1 MFQIVSSYLTVLTLL
16 KKENKIVSLKHL
28 IFQTNHSQKQIIM
41 KQFFV
46 TLIFCF
52 SLLSFSQGTQLLRQP
67 TLHGNDVVFV
77 YANDLWKASI
87 EGGTAIRLTSDEGYE
102 SSPHFSNDG
111 KMIAFTAQYDG
122 NIDVF
127 VMPAEGGEP
136 KRLTYHPSGD
146 FVQGWTPEGKVL
158 FRSGREAQPTMTS
171 KFFTVSTEGGLPV
184 ALDIP
189 RAAYGELSADGKHL
203 AYTPITSWDAEWRN
217 YRGGQAM
224 PIWVVNMKTKD
235 LTRTSQP
242 TGERHLDPVWLNGLV
257 YFMSERDYTMNI
269 WSFNPS
275 TKEEKQ
281 ITFHKKFDVKSLDAS
296 DDKIVYEQGG
306 YLHVYNPSSQTTNQ
320 LNIEVK
326 ADLNFY
332 RSKWDGVS
340 ARNLSNPNL
349 SPTGKRAIFE
359 HRGEIFT
366 VPKEEGTWINIT
378 NSPGVADRN
387 PIWSPK
393 GDKIAWFSDK
403 NGEYQLMLADQN
415 GQNTNA
421 IELPNPTFYF
431 QPDWSPDGKHI
442 AYTDT
447 HYNIWVLNLNSGKAT
462 KVATDRYAHPNRS
475 MNPVWSP
482 DSKWIAFAKQQESH
496 FKAIFAYNI
505 ESKETIQITDAIA
518 DAITPV
524 WDANGKYLYTL
535 ASTNYG
541 LQTGWL
547 DMSNYDAA
555 NNVTRNLYAVVLNAE
570 DKAPNLPK
578 NDMEDVEKKDAE
590 EDGNEERKKQKDNKD
605 NNSEDIKVTITEE
618 GILDR
623 AVALQL
629 PARNYV
635 ALLKGPKKTVFVA
648 EAIPN
653 ESGLK
658 VHKYDLEKGKA
669 EDYAEGVSQ
678 MVASEDR
685 SSILLFQNGN
695 WVLTDT
701 TSPPKPGKDNLKTNL
716 KIKIDPKAEA
726 HQIFK
731 EGWRYMR
738 DFLYVDNVHGAPWD
752 KVYEWYAPWIDD
764 VRHRT
769 DLNYVVDIMSGEVA
783 IGHSYVSGGD
793 FPDVDR
799 VPIGLL
805 GADLE
810 LANDKY
816 RIKKIYNGERW
827 NPELRTPLAQPGI
840 KVNEGD
846 YLLAINGKE
855 LSADS
860 NPYRLLEQTAN
871 REINITVNSKP
882 SMSGAKTV
890 LVKPVSSERG
900 LRNIDWVEGNRRKVD
915 KLSNGKLAYIYVPNT
930 SQGGFTSFN
939 RYYFSQQDKK
949 GAVIDERNNGGGSAA
964 DYMIDI
970 MSRELF
976 GYFNSRANDN
986 RPWTTPMAGIWG
998 PKVMLINE
1006 RAGSGG
1012 DLLPYMFKMK
1022 AIGPMI
1028 GTRTWGGLVG
1038 TWDTPAFI
1046 DGGRMVAPRGGF
1058 YDVDGEWA
1066 VEGEGVAPDI
1076 KVIQHPKETSKGN
1089 DPQLERAVQ
1098 EAMKLLK
1105 NNEFQLQPEPKAP
1118 VRWKR
1123 PEGYKSDN

>member
-1 MFQIVSSYLTVLTLL
+1 MRQLSVFIACCYTL
-16 KKENKIVSLKHL
+16 
-28 IFQTNHSQKQIIM
+28 F
-41 KQFFV
+41 
-46 TLIFCF
+46 
-52 SLLSFSQGTQLLRQP
+52 SFSQGTQLLRQP
-67 TLHGNDVVFV
+67 TLHGDDVVFV

-87 EGGTAIRLTSDEGYE
+87 SGGTAIRLTSDDGYE
-102 SSPHFSNDG
+102 YNPHFSNDG

-122 NIDVF
+122 NVDVF
-127 VMPAEGGEP
+127 VVPSEGGEP

-146 FVQGWTPEGKVL
+146 IVQGWTPDGKVL
-158 FRSGREAQPTMTS
+158 FRSSREAQPTMTN
-171 KFFTVSTEGGLPV
+171 KFFTVSTNGGLPE

-189 RAAYGELSADGKHL
+189 RAAYGEMSTDGKHI
-203 AYTPITSWDAEWRN
+203 AYTPITGWDAEWRN

-235 LTRTSQP
+235 LVRTTQP
-242 TGERHLDPVWLNGLV
+242 TKERHLDPVWLDGVV

-296 DDKIVYEQGG
+296 KDKIVYEQGG
-306 YLHVYNPSSQTTNQ
+306 YLHVYDPSSGNTKQ
-320 LNIEVK
+320 LNIDVK

-332 RSKWDGVS
+332 RTKWDNVS
-340 ARNLSNPNL
+340 AFRLANPNV
-349 SPTGKRAIFE
+349 SPKGKRAIFE

-366 VPKEEGTWINIT
+366 VPKDKGTWMNIT
-378 NSPGVADRN
+378 NSPGVADRT

-403 NGEYQLMLADQN
+403 SGEYQLMLADQD
-415 GQNTNA
+415 GQNAEA
-421 IELPNPTFYF
+421 ITLPNPTFYF

-447 HYNIWVLNLNSGKAT
+447 HFNIWIIDLET
-462 KVATDRYAHPNRS
+462 KKTKQIDTDRYAHPVRS
-475 MNPVWSP
+475 MNPKWSP
-482 DSKWIAFAKQQESH
+482 DSKWIAYAKQQDSH
-496 FKAIFAYNI
+496 FKAIFVYNI
-505 ESKETIQITDAIA
+505 ETKKTIQITDPIA

-524 WDANGKYLYTL
+524 WDASGKYIYTL

-541 LQTGWL
+541 LQSGWL
-547 DMSNYDAA
+547 DMSNYDPGA
-555 NNVTRNLYAVVLNAE
+555 NLRRSLYAIVLSAS

-578 NDMEDVEKKDAE
+578 NDMEAVEKKEDKKDGDKDKKKDDKKSDGVTVTID
-590 EDGNEERKKQKDNKD
+590 EDG
-605 NNSEDIKVTITEE
+605 IF
-618 GILDR
+618 DR
-623 AVALQL
+623 AVALSL

-635 ALLKGPKKTVFVA
+635 ALLKGPKHKVFIA

-653 ESGLK
+653 ERGLK
-658 VHKYDLEKGKA
+658 VHSYDVEKEKA
-669 EDYAEGVSQ
+669 TDFADGISQ
-678 MVASEDR
+678 MVASDDR
-685 SSILLFQNGN
+685 KSILLRKGSS
-695 WVLTDT
+695 WVMAG
-701 TSPPKPGKDNLKTNL
+701 TSAPPKPGKDNLKINI
-716 KIKIDPKAEA
+716 KIKLDPKAEA

-752 KVYEWYAPWIDD
+752 DVYEWYAPWIDH

-783 IGHSYVSGGD
+783 VGHSYVSGGD
-793 FPDVDR
+793 FPDVDF
-799 VPIGLL
+799 VSVGLL
-805 GADLE
+805 GCDFE
-810 LANDKY
+810 NDNGNYK
-816 RIKKIYNGERW
+816 ISKIYSGERW
-827 NPELRTPLAQPGI
+827 NPNTDAPLSKPGI
-840 KVNEGD
+840 DVNEGD
-846 YLLAINGKE
+846 YILAIDGKR
-855 LSADS
+855 LRANA
-860 NPYRLLEQTAN
+860 NPYELLEQTAG
-871 REINITVNSKP
+871 REINITVNATP
-882 SMSGAKTV
+882 SMTNARTV
-890 LVKPVSSERG
+890 LVKPVRSERN
-900 LRNIDWVEGNRRKVD
+900 LRSIDWVEDNRRKVD
-915 KLSNGKLAYIYVPNT
+915 KWSNGKLAYVYVPNT
-930 SQGGFTSFN
+930 SGGGFASFN

-949 GAVIDERNNGGGSAA
+949 GAIIDERNNGGGSAA
-964 DYMIDI
+964 DYMIDV

-976 GYFNSRANDN
+976 GYFNSKAGDK
-986 RPWTTPMAGIWG
+986 RPWTTPIAGIWG

-1022 AIGPMI
+1022 NIGPLI

-1038 TWDTPAFI
+1038 TWDTPRFI

-1058 YDVDGEWA
+1058 YDIDGEWA

-1076 KVIQHPKETSKGN
+1076 EVIQHPNETSKGN
-1089 DPQLERAVQ
+1089 DPQLERAVA

-1105 NNEFQLQPEPKAP
+1105 TQEFELKPEPKAP

-1123 PEGYKSDN
+1123 PKGYKSDK